1 LDVVAAAACTAK
13 AIPIVAALLEKQITV
28 VGQPKMV
35 VEVAGIFDK
44 TAHDGFKRL
53 WGRCGLAKIDFW
65 QLLWRGTATDWEMCM
80 TKSCKAGASI
90 HLEESTIIQQ
100 VNQTAF

>member
-80 TKSCKAGASI
+80 TKSFKAGASI